1 MEHDRYQSQEL
12 ISFLKSIQTKKFSG
26 ALSIEAHINSQQ
38 KPRNRILVFR
48 NGELTYGGYK
58 LPTSLE
64 FVEIAARQLQSQSM
78 NVAINF
84 AKQRVTNPNSV
95 RELLEC
101 LIKVRFFKWDDLEK
115 INIAQIAFILEQLFP
130 YSGQVRYE
138 TDLDFDLSYGEQTR
152 GLNSSL
158 IISDM
163 KRRLEEWKLL
173 VPTIPS
179 MEAIPRLG
187 RTPLTMTADPTVR
200 QHIEQWVDG
209 VRSLIDIAEALNK
222 DPLPIAKTYVSW
234 TNMGLLTF
242 ETENTDDRP
251 NNTQVSEVATDE
263 PKLPIILCVD
273 DSPVMQTT
281 IKRALSSHYQVLI
294 ADNAVDALN
303 IVYNQPI
310 SLMLLDVSMPDI
322 DGLELCR
329 TIRKLPKFK
338 DLPIIMLTAKDGL
351 IDKMK
356 GQIAGSTQYLTKP
369 FNNEQLLKVV
379 GNHVVKG
386 LGAR

>member
-1 MEHDRYQSQEL
+1 MEQDRYQSQEL
-12 ISFLKSIQTKKFSG
+12 ISFLKSIQNQKFSG
-26 ALSIEAHINSQQ
+26 ALYLEAHINSEQ
-38 KPRNRILVFR
+38 KTRNRILVFH

-58 LPTSLE
+58 LPNSLE
-64 FVEIAARQLQSQSM
+64 FVEAAAKQIQSQSM

-84 AKQRVTNPNSV
+84 AKQRVTNQNSF

-101 LIKVRFFKWDDLEK
+101 LIKVRFFKWEDLEK
-115 INIAQIAFILEQLFP
+115 LNIAQIAFILEQLFP
-130 YSGQVRYE
+130 YAGQVRYE
-138 TDLDFDLSYGEQTR
+138 TDLDFDLSYGEQAR

-158 IISDM
+158 IVSEM

-179 MEAIPRLG
+179 MEAVPRLG
-187 RTPLTMTADPTVR
+187 KTSLDMTADPTIR

-209 VRSLIDIAEALNK
+209 KRSLIDIAEALNK
-222 DPLPIAKTYVSW
+222 DPLPIAKTYVNW
-234 TNMGLLTF
+234 VHMGLLTF
-242 ETENTDDRP
+242 DREETSDRP
-251 NNTQVSEVATDE
+251 QEREVDTE
-263 PKLPIILCVD
+263 QEKLPTILCVD

-281 IKRALSSHYQVLI
+281 IKRALSDRYQVLI

-303 IVYNQPI
+303 TIYNQPV

-329 TIRKLPKFK
+329 TVRKLNQFK

-356 GQIAGSTQYLTKP
+356 GQIAGSTKYLTKP

-379 GNHVVKG
+379 ESYIVVK
-386 LGAR
+386 

>member
-1 MEHDRYQSQEL
+1 MEQDRYQSQEL
-12 ISFLKSIQTKKFSG
+12 ISFLKSIQTQKFTG
-26 ALSIEAHINSQQ
+26 ALYLEAQINSDR
-38 KPRNRILVFR
+38 KPRNRILVFN

-58 LPTSLE
+58 LPTGLD
-64 FVEIAARQLQSQSM
+64 FVETAAKQVQSQSM

-84 AKQRVTNPNSV
+84 AKQRVTNQNSF

-101 LIKVRFFKWDDLEK
+101 LIKVRFFKWEDLEK

-130 YSGQVRYE
+130 YAGQVRYE
-138 TDLDFDLSYGEQTR
+138 TNLDFDLSYGEQAR

-158 IISDM
+158 VVSEM

-179 MEAIPRLG
+179 MEAVPRLG
-187 RTPLTMTADPTVR
+187 KTPLTMTADPTIR
-200 QHIEQWVDG
+200 QHIEQWVDEK
-209 VRSLIDIAEALNK
+209 RSLIDIAEALNK
-222 DPLPIAKTYVSW
+222 DPLPIAKTYVNW
-234 TNMGLLTF
+234 VNMGLLTF
-242 ETENTDDRP
+242 ATRDADDRLQDKD
-251 NNTQVSEVATDE
+251 TTVDTEE
-263 PKLPIILCVD
+263 EKLPTILCVD

-281 IKRALSSHYQVLI
+281 IKRALSSHYRVLI

-310 SLMLLDVSMPDI
+310 SLILLDVSMPDI

-329 TIRKLPKFK
+329 TVRKLPKFK

-351 IDKMK
+351 VDKLK
-356 GQIAGSTQYLTKP
+356 GQIAGSTKYLTKP

-379 GNHVVKG
+379 ENYIAVK
-386 LGAR
+386 

>member
-1 MEHDRYQSQEL
+1 
-12 ISFLKSIQTKKFSG
+12 
-26 ALSIEAHINSQQ
+26 
-38 KPRNRILVFR
+38 
-48 NGELTYGGYK
+48 
-58 LPTSLE
+58 
-64 FVEIAARQLQSQSM
+64 
-78 NVAINF
+78 
-84 AKQRVTNPNSV
+84 
-95 RELLEC
+95 
-101 LIKVRFFKWDDLEK
+101 
-115 INIAQIAFILEQLFP
+115 
-130 YSGQVRYE
+130 
-138 TDLDFDLSYGEQTR
+138 
-152 GLNSSL
+152 
-158 IISDM
+158 M

-179 MEAIPRLG
+179 MEAVLHLG
-187 RTPLTMTADPTVR
+187 KTPLSMTPDPTVR

-222 DPLPIAKTYVSW
+222 DPLPIAKTYVNW
-234 TNMGLLTF
+234 VNTGLLSF
-242 ETENTDDRP
+242 ATEDAGDRQKNTAVD
-251 NNTQVSEVATDE
+251 TEQE
-263 PKLPIILCVD
+263 KLPTILCVD

-281 IKRALSSHYQVLI
+281 IKRALSANYQVLI

-303 IVYNQPI
+303 IVYNQKI

-329 TIRKLPKFK
+329 TIRKLPQFR

-379 GNHVVKG
+379 GNHIK
-386 LGAR
+386 LIRNS